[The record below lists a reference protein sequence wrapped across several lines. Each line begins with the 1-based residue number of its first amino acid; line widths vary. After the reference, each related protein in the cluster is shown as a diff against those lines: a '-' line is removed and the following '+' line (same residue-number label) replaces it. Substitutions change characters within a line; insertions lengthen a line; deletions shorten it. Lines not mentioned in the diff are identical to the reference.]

1 MAAKELYNNELE
13 LFEKFVV
20 DYIITKLPPLLLE
33 FSTSLKAS
41 RQKFSVIDLI
51 ATLGI
56 EEKEST

>member
-1 MAAKELYNNELE
+1 MVAKELYNNELE

-20 DYIITKLPPLLLE
+20 DYIITKLPPLLLG

-56 EEKEST
+56 EEKESA